1 MTNCLPAHRRARR
14 KNKYKDPVSGNIY
27 FDLHQCQQH
36 VRSLFHAFSARR
48 GWTMKA
54 GLIVF
59 GALIVALAGPAASAQ
74 QVLNLSGQF
83 RCVQGCLGPGPAY
96 VTQNGWD
103 LNLVN
108 EVGQPSRAWID
119 WPGHIWAQYWNEGA
133 VYSPDGMTIQ
143 FDRGSVWV
151 RNVEP
156 PPPPPPPARVR
167 G

>member
-1 MTNCLPAHRRARR
+1 
-14 KNKYKDPVSGNIY
+14 
-27 FDLHQCQQH
+27 
-36 VRSLFHAFSARR
+36 
-48 GWTMKA
+48 MKIR
-54 GLIVF
+54 LIAL
-59 GALIVALAGPAASAQ
+59 GAVIAALLGPRASAQ

-83 RCVQGCLGPGPAY
+83 RCVQDCAGPGPAY

-119 WPGHIWAQYWNEGA
+119 WPGHIWAEYWNEGA

-151 RNVEP
+151 RNLAP
-156 PPPPPPPARVR
+156 PPPPPPMRTR

>member
-1 MTNCLPAHRRARR
+1 M
-14 KNKYKDPVSGNIY
+14 NI
-27 FDLHQCQQH
+27 
-36 VRSLFHAFSARR
+36 
-48 GWTMKA
+48 K
-54 GLIVF
+54 LIAL
-59 GALIVALAGPAASAQ
+59 GAVVAALAGPSASAQ
-74 QVLNLSGQF
+74 PVWNLSGQF

-108 EVGQPSRAWID
+108 EVGQPSRAWVD
-119 WPGHIWAQYWNEGA
+119 WPGHIWAQSWNEGA

-151 RNVEP
+151 RNLGP
-156 PPPPPPPARVR
+156 PPPPPHLHFK